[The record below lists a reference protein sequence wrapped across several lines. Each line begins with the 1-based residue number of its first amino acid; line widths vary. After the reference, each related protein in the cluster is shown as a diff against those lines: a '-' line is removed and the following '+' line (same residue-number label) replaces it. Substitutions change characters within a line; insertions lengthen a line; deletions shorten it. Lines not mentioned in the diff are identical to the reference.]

1 MSYNSQGN
9 LPPPFVPTS
18 RAPGFA
24 RRPSYASVV
33 TGQPASYNS
42 YQARNSL
49 LFGPPG
55 QASSANI
62 AHSYPPPLPF
72 PRNDPADG
80 AESHGVGSYPES
92 WDRHHSTSFGDRMT
106 STWESRMS
114 DFFVPSY
121 LRNSRYI
128 ERLEER
134 HRERTAALA
143 QLRER
148 ENRSGPTSRVGSLST
163 TPSTLNLQRV
173 GSTSHRGVM
182 YEVQEKA
189 PKQSENVVRP
199 LPSQWSS
206 VDKGLGLEV
215 VNDGLEVKTN
225 GATKNNDDAA
235 SIRADSPVPREC
247 GIYYYEVTLM
257 SKSKEA

>member
-1 MSYNSQGN
+1 
-9 LPPPFVPTS
+9 
-18 RAPGFA
+18 
-24 RRPSYASVV
+24 
-33 TGQPASYNS
+33 
-42 YQARNSL
+42 
-49 LFGPPG
+49 
-55 QASSANI
+55 
-62 AHSYPPPLPF
+62 
-72 PRNDPADG
+72 
-80 AESHGVGSYPES
+80 
-92 WDRHHSTSFGDRMT
+92 
-106 STWESRMS
+106 
-114 DFFVPSY
+114 
-121 LRNSRYI
+121 
-128 ERLEER
+128 
-134 HRERTAALA
+134 
-143 QLRER
+143 
-148 ENRSGPTSRVGSLST
+148 
-163 TPSTLNLQRV
+163 
-173 GSTSHRGVM
+173 M